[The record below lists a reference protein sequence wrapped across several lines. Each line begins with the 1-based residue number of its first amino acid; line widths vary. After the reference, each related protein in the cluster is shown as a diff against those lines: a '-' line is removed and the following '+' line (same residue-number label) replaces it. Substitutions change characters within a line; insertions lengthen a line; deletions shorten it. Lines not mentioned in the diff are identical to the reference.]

1 MTDELVKRLRDSCVY
16 NQQHYVPDPLVEEAA
31 DRIEALTAENEWL
44 KELLRRNIDD
54 EPCRLDHHG
63 YCQAHYLEEDCS
75 VAAALAALEKQP

>member
-1 MTDELVKRLRDSCVY
+1 MTD
-16 NQQHYVPDPLVEEAA
+16 A
-31 DRIEALTAENEWL
+31 DRIEALTAEVAAYGRSLELKQAFIEELTAENEWL

-63 YCQAHYLEEDCS
+63 YCQAHYLEKDCS